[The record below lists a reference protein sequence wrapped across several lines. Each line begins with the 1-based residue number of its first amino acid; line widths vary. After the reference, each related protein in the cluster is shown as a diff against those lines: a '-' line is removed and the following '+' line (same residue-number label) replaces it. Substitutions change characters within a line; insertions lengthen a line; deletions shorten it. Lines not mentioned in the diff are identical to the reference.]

1 MLFVVHARFCEVY
14 RYRISDD
21 SYNSCDYVFG
31 LFIRSVVVVGIP
43 CGYLVGCISW
53 GRKQF
58 VLNFE
63 EILTVKTYS
72 VRLWVLG
79 CLLGLVTGV
88 VDYFNAKIVVPADV
102 YWGLVFLVSLFWALR
117 YYVDRSQV
125 ANPNQWIRRAMISSM
140 IRLMGVL
147 TFLLISVLRQG
158 KANVVF
164 VIAFG
169 LYFILFLS
177 FEMSEKRINLRPDSN
192 DGPSKENA

>member
-1 MLFVVHARFCEVY
+1 M
-14 RYRISDD
+14 
-21 SYNSCDYVFG
+21 
-31 LFIRSVVVVGIP
+31 
-43 CGYLVGCISW
+43 
-53 GRKQF
+53 
-58 VLNFE
+58 
-63 EILTVKTYS
+63 KTYS

-88 VDYFNAKIVVPADV
+88 VDYSNEKIVVPADV

>member
-1 MLFVVHARFCEVY
+1 M
-14 RYRISDD
+14 
-21 SYNSCDYVFG
+21 
-31 LFIRSVVVVGIP
+31 
-43 CGYLVGCISW
+43 
-53 GRKQF
+53 
-58 VLNFE
+58 
-63 EILTVKTYS
+63 KTYS

-169 LYFILFLS
+169 LYFILFLL

-192 DGPSKENA
+192 DGPPKENA

>member
-1 MLFVVHARFCEVY
+1 M
-14 RYRISDD
+14 
-21 SYNSCDYVFG
+21 
-31 LFIRSVVVVGIP
+31 
-43 CGYLVGCISW
+43 
-53 GRKQF
+53 
-58 VLNFE
+58 
-63 EILTVKTYS
+63 KTYS

-88 VDYFNAKIVVPADV
+88 VDYFNAKFIVTADV

-158 KANVVF
+158 KANIVF

>member
-1 MLFVVHARFCEVY
+1 
-14 RYRISDD
+14 
-21 SYNSCDYVFG
+21 
-31 LFIRSVVVVGIP
+31 
-43 CGYLVGCISW
+43 
-53 GRKQF
+53 
-58 VLNFE
+58 
-63 EILTVKTYS
+63 VKTYS

-88 VDYFNAKIVVPADV
+88 VDYFNAKFVVTADV

-158 KANVVF
+158 KANIVF

>member
-1 MLFVVHARFCEVY
+1 M
-14 RYRISDD
+14 
-21 SYNSCDYVFG
+21 
-31 LFIRSVVVVGIP
+31 
-43 CGYLVGCISW
+43 
-53 GRKQF
+53 
-58 VLNFE
+58 
-63 EILTVKTYS
+63 KTYS

-79 CLLGLVTGV
+79 CLLGLVTGLF
-88 VDYFNAKIVVPADV
+88 DYLNAKIIVTADV

-158 KANVVF
+158 KADIVF
-164 VIAFG
+164 VITFG

-177 FEMSEKRINLRPDSN
+177 FELSEKRINLRPDSN

>member
-1 MLFVVHARFCEVY
+1 
-14 RYRISDD
+14 
-21 SYNSCDYVFG
+21 
-31 LFIRSVVVVGIP
+31 
-43 CGYLVGCISW
+43 
-53 GRKQF
+53 
-58 VLNFE
+58 
-63 EILTVKTYS
+63 VKTYS

-79 CLLGLVTGV
+79 CLLGLVTGLF
-88 VDYFNAKIVVPADV
+88 DYLNAKIIVTADV

-158 KANVVF
+158 KADIVF
-164 VIAFG
+164 VITFG

>member
-1 MLFVVHARFCEVY
+1 M
-14 RYRISDD
+14 
-21 SYNSCDYVFG
+21 
-31 LFIRSVVVVGIP
+31 
-43 CGYLVGCISW
+43 
-53 GRKQF
+53 
-58 VLNFE
+58 
-63 EILTVKTYS
+63 KTYS

-88 VDYFNAKIVVPADV
+88 VDYFNVKIVVPADV

>member
-1 MLFVVHARFCEVY
+1 M
-14 RYRISDD
+14 
-21 SYNSCDYVFG
+21 
-31 LFIRSVVVVGIP
+31 
-43 CGYLVGCISW
+43 
-53 GRKQF
+53 
-58 VLNFE
+58 
-63 EILTVKTYS
+63 KTYS

-88 VDYFNAKIVVPADV
+88 VDYFNAKFVVTTDV

-158 KANVVF
+158 KANIVF

>member
-1 MLFVVHARFCEVY
+1 
-14 RYRISDD
+14 
-21 SYNSCDYVFG
+21 
-31 LFIRSVVVVGIP
+31 
-43 CGYLVGCISW
+43 
-53 GRKQF
+53 
-58 VLNFE
+58 
-63 EILTVKTYS
+63 VKTYS

-88 VDYFNAKIVVPADV
+88 VDYFNAKIVVLADV

-158 KANVVF
+158 QANVVF

-169 LYFILFLS
+169 LYFILFLL

-192 DGPSKENA
+192 DGPPKENA

>member
-1 MLFVVHARFCEVY
+1 M
-14 RYRISDD
+14 
-21 SYNSCDYVFG
+21 
-31 LFIRSVVVVGIP
+31 
-43 CGYLVGCISW
+43 
-53 GRKQF
+53 
-58 VLNFE
+58 
-63 EILTVKTYS
+63 KTYS

-88 VDYFNAKIVVPADV
+88 VDYFNVKIVVPADV

-117 YYVDRSQV
+117 YYADRSQV

>member
-1 MLFVVHARFCEVY
+1 M
-14 RYRISDD
+14 
-21 SYNSCDYVFG
+21 
-31 LFIRSVVVVGIP
+31 
-43 CGYLVGCISW
+43 
-53 GRKQF
+53 
-58 VLNFE
+58 
-63 EILTVKTYS
+63 KTYS

-88 VDYFNAKIVVPADV
+88 VDYFNAKFVVTADV

-158 KANVVF
+158 KANIVF

>member
-1 MLFVVHARFCEVY
+1 M
-14 RYRISDD
+14 
-21 SYNSCDYVFG
+21 
-31 LFIRSVVVVGIP
+31 
-43 CGYLVGCISW
+43 
-53 GRKQF
+53 
-58 VLNFE
+58 
-63 EILTVKTYS
+63 KTYS

-79 CLLGLVTGV
+79 CLLGLVTGLF
-88 VDYFNAKIVVPADV
+88 DYLNAKIIVTADV
-102 YWGLVFLVSLFWALR
+102 YWGLVFLVSLLWALR

-158 KANVVF
+158 KADIVF
-164 VIAFG
+164 VITFG

>member
-1 MLFVVHARFCEVY
+1 
-14 RYRISDD
+14 
-21 SYNSCDYVFG
+21 
-31 LFIRSVVVVGIP
+31 
-43 CGYLVGCISW
+43 
-53 GRKQF
+53 
-58 VLNFE
+58 
-63 EILTVKTYS
+63 VKTYS

-88 VDYFNAKIVVPADV
+88 VDYFNAKFIVTADV

-158 KANVVF
+158 KANIVF

>member
-1 MLFVVHARFCEVY
+1 
-14 RYRISDD
+14 
-21 SYNSCDYVFG
+21 
-31 LFIRSVVVVGIP
+31 
-43 CGYLVGCISW
+43 
-53 GRKQF
+53 
-58 VLNFE
+58 
-63 EILTVKTYS
+63 VKTYS

-88 VDYFNAKIVVPADV
+88 VDYFNAKFVVTADV

>member
-1 MLFVVHARFCEVY
+1 
-14 RYRISDD
+14 
-21 SYNSCDYVFG
+21 
-31 LFIRSVVVVGIP
+31 
-43 CGYLVGCISW
+43 
-53 GRKQF
+53 
-58 VLNFE
+58 
-63 EILTVKTYS
+63 VKTYS

-169 LYFILFLS
+169 WLH
-177 FEMSEKRINLRPDSN
+177 
-192 DGPSKENA
+192 

>member
-1 MLFVVHARFCEVY
+1 M
-14 RYRISDD
+14 
-21 SYNSCDYVFG
+21 
-31 LFIRSVVVVGIP
+31 
-43 CGYLVGCISW
+43 
-53 GRKQF
+53 
-58 VLNFE
+58 
-63 EILTVKTYS
+63 KTYS

-88 VDYFNAKIVVPADV
+88 VDYFNAKFVVTADV

>member
-1 MLFVVHARFCEVY
+1 M
-14 RYRISDD
+14 
-21 SYNSCDYVFG
+21 
-31 LFIRSVVVVGIP
+31 
-43 CGYLVGCISW
+43 
-53 GRKQF
+53 
-58 VLNFE
+58 
-63 EILTVKTYS
+63 KTYS

-79 CLLGLVTGV
+79 CLLGIVTKA
-88 VDYFNAKIVVPADV
+88 VDYFNAKVFVTADI

-158 KANVVF
+158 KADLVF
-164 VIAFG
+164 VTAFG

-192 DGPSKENA
+192 DGPSKGNA

>member
-1 MLFVVHARFCEVY
+1 M
-14 RYRISDD
+14 
-21 SYNSCDYVFG
+21 
-31 LFIRSVVVVGIP
+31 
-43 CGYLVGCISW
+43 
-53 GRKQF
+53 
-58 VLNFE
+58 
-63 EILTVKTYS
+63 KTYS

-79 CLLGLVTGV
+79 CLLGLVTGLF
-88 VDYFNAKIVVPADV
+88 DYLNAKIIVTADV

-158 KANVVF
+158 KADIVF
-164 VIAFG
+164 VITFG